1 MTSYCHTCGR
11 PLHPD
16 EEGLSIKLLGHN
28 ITEFFC
34 IDCLAAKLGAPT
46 SQLSAMMERFRAA
59 GCQLFTP
66 AECLKGKNN
75 ADNS

>member
-34 IDCLAAKLGAPT
+34 IGCLAAKLGATPA
-46 SQLSAMMERFRAA
+46 QLSAMMERFRAA

-66 AECLKGKNN
+66 AECLKGKKN